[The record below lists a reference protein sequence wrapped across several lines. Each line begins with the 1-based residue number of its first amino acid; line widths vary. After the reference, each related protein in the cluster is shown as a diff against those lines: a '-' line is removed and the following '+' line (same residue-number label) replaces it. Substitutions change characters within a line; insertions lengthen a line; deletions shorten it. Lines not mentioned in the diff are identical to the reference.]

1 MFGRNAEKI
10 TRVIGRIKTPRTKKR
25 DSLSKGE
32 YMKEEE
38 RKKTDNCPDCG
49 HRPFNDGTNCVAGGV
64 HEWYNADFPK
74 ELIRRD

>member
-1 MFGRNAEKI
+1 
-10 TRVIGRIKTPRTKKR
+10 
-25 DSLSKGE
+25 
-32 YMKEEE
+32 MKEEE